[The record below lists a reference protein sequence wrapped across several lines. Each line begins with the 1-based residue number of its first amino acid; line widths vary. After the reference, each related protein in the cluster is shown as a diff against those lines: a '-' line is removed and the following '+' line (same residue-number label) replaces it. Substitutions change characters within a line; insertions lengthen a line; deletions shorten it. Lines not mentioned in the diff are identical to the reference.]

1 MEALK
6 TMAANFED
14 FWRGMISFAKIQLAN
29 ITVTDVIDIVVMA
42 ALILLLYGFIRGRH
56 AGKLVAG
63 IVIWLA
69 LFALGKLF
77 NLYTVT
83 FVFGYIFQAGIIA
96 LVVIF
101 QPELRTALERVGGE
115 PLRSLKGFSDN
126 GRADAHLWIRDVCEA
141 AADMSRTKT
150 GALIVFERSGHLT
163 EVGQS
168 GIELDAKISSYLVR
182 NIFFNKSPLHDGA
195 ALVRNGK
202 LFAAG
207 CLLPLT
213 RRDDIDQ
220 DLGTRHRA
228 AIGLSEVSDAF
239 VLVVSEET
247 GKISVAENGKITR
260 DITSQSLKSM
270 LTERFVTQKDTREE
284 GIVAEVASEAT
295 AETVADASDFSANT
309 GEAYEKKGE

>member
-1 MEALK
+1 
-6 TMAANFED
+6 
-14 FWRGMISFAKIQLAN
+14 
-29 ITVTDVIDIVVMA
+29 
-42 ALILLLYGFIRGRH
+42 
-56 AGKLVAG
+56 
-63 IVIWLA
+63 
-69 LFALGKLF
+69 
-77 NLYTVT
+77 
-83 FVFGYIFQAGIIA
+83 
-96 LVVIF
+96 
-101 QPELRTALERVGGE
+101 
-115 PLRSLKGFSDN
+115 
-126 GRADAHLWIRDVCEA
+126 
-141 AADMSRTKT
+141 MSRTKT

-213 RRDDIDQ
+213 RRDDIDP